1 MNLFF
6 KIFAVVFAILFAWAA
21 YLQNNDPDAFLWY
34 IIYGVACLACVS
46 FLFKKLHYVIAL
58 ILAFSYLIGI
68 FISWPAKFEGVEIG
82 GGDIN
87 NIEHAREALGLLIN
101 SAVMGILAWRMKKGD
116 FRSN

>member
-34 IIYGVACLACVS
+34 LIYGIASLACVS
-46 FLFKKLHYVIAL
+46 FLFKRLNYLIAL
-58 ILAFSYLIGI
+58 VLAVSYLIGV
-68 FISWPAKFEGVEIG
+68 FLSWPAQFEGVEIG
-82 GGDIN
+82 VGDIN

-101 SAVMGILAWRMKKGD
+101 SAAMGILAWRVK
-116 FRSN
+116 RNIN